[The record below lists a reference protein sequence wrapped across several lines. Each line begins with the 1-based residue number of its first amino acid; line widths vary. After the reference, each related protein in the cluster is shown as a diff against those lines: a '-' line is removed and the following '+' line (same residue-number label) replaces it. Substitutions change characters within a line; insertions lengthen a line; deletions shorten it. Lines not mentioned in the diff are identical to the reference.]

1 MMRLSMVSS
10 ALVAALVGYGST
22 IALLLAAAAALGA
35 TPAQSASWVF
45 AICIAKGIT
54 SGFLSFYTR
63 VPVVLAW
70 STPGLALIAASQG
83 ITMPEAVGA
92 FLLAAGLVVLTG
104 AWGPLGRLVQRIP
117 DGIAAGM
124 LAGVLLPFC
133 LPLTHAIEGIPLLVL
148 PMVAIFA
155 LVRLK
160 NPAFAVLAA
169 LVTGVGLAF
178 ILGLAELPLL
188 TLGLPQPTL
197 ILPTLR
203 PSVLVGLGVP
213 LYLVTMASQNL
224 PGFAVMRAAG
234 YTPPVRS
241 GLLGTGIAS
250 LVSALFGAST
260 ISMAAITAAICMGE
274 DTHPDRTQRW
284 QVGLVYG
291 GVWLLL
297 GLFSPL
303 IIPVLGVLPPPLIA
317 ALVGLALLGPLMGAT
332 TGAFSHPDQRFSGLV
347 TLVTTASSV
356 SFFGV
361 GAAFWG
367 LLAGLTI
374 YAMEQFV
381 KRG

>member
-1 MMRLSMVSS
+1 MISS
-10 ALVAALVGYGST
+10 ALVASFVGYGST
-22 IALLLAAAAALGA
+22 IALLLAAAAAVGA

-45 AICIAKGIT
+45 AICIAKGLT
-54 SGFLSFYTR
+54 SGFLSFSTR
-63 VPVVLAW
+63 MPVVLAW
-70 STPGLALIAASQG
+70 STPGLALIAASEG
-83 ITMPEAVGA
+83 VTMPEAVGA
-92 FLLAAGLVVLTG
+92 FVLAAGLVVLTG

-117 DGIAAGM
+117 DGIAAAM

-133 LPLTHAIEGIPLLVL
+133 LPLTRAIETLPTLVL
-148 PMVAIFA
+148 PMVGIFA

-169 LVTGVGLAF
+169 LATGVGLAF
-178 ILGLAELPLL
+178 VLGLAPLPPLS
-188 TLGLPQPTL
+188 LGLPRPEF
-197 ILPTLR
+197 ILPTFR
-203 PSVLVGLGVP
+203 PSVLIGLGLP

-234 YTPPVRS
+234 YTPPVRA
-241 GLLGTGIAS
+241 GLIGTGVAS
-250 LVSALFGAST
+250 FLSAFFGAST

-274 DTHPDRTQRW
+274 DTHPDRAQRW

-291 GVWLLL
+291 VIWLAL

-303 IIPVLGVLPPPLIA
+303 IIPILGALPPALIA

-332 TGAFSHPDQRFSGLV
+332 TGAFAQPDQRFAGLV

-367 LLAGLTI
+367 LLAGLII
-374 YAMEQFV
+374 YAMEQFA

>member
-1 MMRLSMVSS
+1 
-10 ALVAALVGYGST
+10 
-22 IALLLAAAAALGA
+22 
-35 TPAQSASWVF
+35 
-45 AICIAKGIT
+45 
-54 SGFLSFYTR
+54 
-63 VPVVLAW
+63 
-70 STPGLALIAASQG
+70 
-83 ITMPEAVGA
+83 
-92 FLLAAGLVVLTG
+92 LVVLTG
-104 AWGPLGRLVQRIP
+104 ACRPLGWLVQRIP

-133 LPLTHAIEGIPLLVL
+133 LPLAHAIEGIPLLVL
-148 PMVAIFA
+148 PMVTIFA
-155 LVRLK
+155 LVRMK
-160 NPAFAVLAA
+160 SPAFAVLAA
-169 LVTGVGLAF
+169 LTMGVGLAF
-178 ILGLAELPLL
+178 ILGLATLPSL
-188 TLGLPQPTL
+188 TLGVPQPTL
-197 ILPTLR
+197 ILPAFR
-203 PSVLVGLGVP
+203 PAVLVGLGVP

-241 GLLGTGIAS
+241 SLIGTGIAS
-250 LVSALFGAST
+250 MVSALFGAST

-291 GVWLLL
+291 GMWLLL

-317 ALVGLALLGPLMGAT
+317 ALVGLALLGPLMGAA
-332 TGAFSHPDQRFSGLV
+332 TGAFAHPDQRFAGLV

-356 SFFGV
+356 SFFGI

-374 YAMEQFV
+374 YASELFA
-381 KRG
+381 KKG

>member
-1 MMRLSMVSS
+1 MRLSMVSS

-83 ITMPEAVGA
+83 ISMPEAVGA
-92 FLLAAGLVVLTG
+92 FMLAAGLVVLTG

-133 LPLTHAIEGIPLLVL
+133 LPLTRAIEGVPLLVL
-148 PMVAIFA
+148 PMVVVFA

-169 LVTGVGLAF
+169 LAIGVGLAF
-178 ILGLAELPLL
+178 ILGLANLPPLS
-188 TLGLPQPTL
+188 LGLPQPTL
-197 ILPTLR
+197 ILPTFR

-234 YTPPVRS
+234 YVPPVQS

-250 LVSALFGAST
+250 MVSALFGAST

-317 ALVGLALLGPLMGAT
+317 ALVGLALLGPLMGAA
-332 TGAFSHPDQRFSGLV
+332 TGAFSHPDQRFAGLV

-374 YAMEQFV
+374 YAMEQFA